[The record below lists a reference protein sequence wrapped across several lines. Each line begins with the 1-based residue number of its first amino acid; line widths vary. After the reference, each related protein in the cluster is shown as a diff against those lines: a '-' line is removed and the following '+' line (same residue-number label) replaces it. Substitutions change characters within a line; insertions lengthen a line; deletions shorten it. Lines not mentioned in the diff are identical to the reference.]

1 MSNTNA
7 PQGFGEFGKVA
18 GSAPNFGM
26 STGKMA
32 YNASATYAGD
42 PLKLVSGK
50 VAVATVTGNTGAA
63 VVGIARGFSWVSIAQ
78 SRRVWQSYYPGSD
91 SQGNADVDVW
101 YDNDP
106 QGLFIVQSSG
116 TAITQADVGKGINF
130 ATGTG
135 NTYSGLSGFAADQAT
150 LNGTIGVL
158 PFIVRQIV
166 QAPKSDPTASYN
178 QIVVGLNAPT
188 AAG

>member
-1 MSNTNA
+1 MANTNA
-7 PQGFGEFGKVA
+7 PQGFGEFGRVA
-18 GSAPNFGM
+18 GSAPNFGLA
-26 STGKMA
+26 SGKMA
-32 YNASATYAGD
+32 YNASATYNGD
-42 PLKLVSGK
+42 PVILSGGKL
-50 VAVATVTGNTGAA
+50 AVGTATGNTGAPVA
-63 VVGIARGFSWVSIAQ
+63 GIARSFSWVSIAQ

-116 TAITQADVGKGINF
+116 TAIAQADVGKGINF
-130 ATGTG
+130 ATGVG
-135 NTYSGLSGFAADQAT
+135 STYSGLSAFSADQTTLNAT
-150 LNGTIGVL
+150 LGAL

-166 QAPKSDPTASYN
+166 QAPKSDPTSSYN
-178 QIVVGLNAPT
+178 LIVVGLNAPT